1 MNTNEKPAKKLESPQ
16 ERPRVDPQEFVQD
29 SAVENALR
37 DFRLSVHAWS
47 DAAYSRVRTPFEA
60 TPRARAWRS
69 ATAWGLGCALA
80 AVLAVGGVT
89 ERRHHEEAAR
99 VAAARAAE
107 DSRQLAEEHAR
118 EAEDLLAK
126 VDSAIA
132 RQAPDAM
139 EPLAQLMAEDE
150 SR

>member
-1 MNTNEKPAKKLESPQ
+1 MNTNQNPKDAENPQ
-16 ERPRVDPQEFVQD
+16 EQRGVDPQELMQD
-29 SAVENALR
+29 PAVESALR

-47 DAAYSRVRTPFEA
+47 DAAYSRARTPFEF
-60 TPRARAWRS
+60 TPHAMAWRR
-69 ATAWGLGCALA
+69 ATAWGLGCVLA
-80 AVLAVGGVT
+80 AALAVGGVT
-89 ERRHHEEAAR
+89 EHRYRQEAAQ
-99 VAAARAAE
+99 ATAARAQE
-107 DSRQLAEEHAR
+107 HSRLLAEEHAR

-132 RQAPDAM
+132 RQVPDAM